1 MRWPLRRAVRT
12 HPAGNRLLACGLLAA
27 LAAGCD
33 SKQTN
38 SYKSVA
44 TPPAV
49 QLMRP
54 QVRTIVRT
62 VGQPSFVEAYERRL
76 IIEALVRAHGNQRR
90 AAVELGCLPTTL
102 NEKMR
107 RLGLRACD
115 QRMATDMAADPELM
129 GHA

>member
-1 MRWPLRRAVRT
+1 M
-12 HPAGNRLLACGLLAA
+12 AGLAHSG
-27 LAAGCD
+27 G
-33 SKQTN
+33 
-38 SYKSVA
+38 
-44 TPPAV
+44 
-49 QLMRP
+49 RP
-54 QVRTIVRT
+54 QQANLR
-62 VGQPSFVEAYERRL
+62 QLVEAYERRL

>member
-1 MRWPLRRAVRT
+1 MS
-12 HPAGNRLLACGLLAA
+12 A
-27 LAAGCD
+27 LAHSGG
-33 SKQTN
+33 
-38 SYKSVA
+38 
-44 TPPAV
+44 
-49 QLMRP
+49 RP
-54 QVRTIVRT
+54 QQANLR
-62 VGQPSFVEAYERRL
+62 QLVEAYERRL

-115 QRMATDMAADPELM
+115 QRMMMDATAEPELM